1 MKIQFQLNNC
11 PLALHKCLSTPSH
24 NVTTSNEM
32 VIPFSLSSPNLHFT
46 PKNDT
51 KKDWNSIIKH
61 QTKLKNDHAILSAF
75 TYMESLGLTP
85 NKATLPLV
93 LKACAKLNAVE
104 TGKRI
109 HLSLLNTNLIED
121 VRVATAIIDF
131 YSKRGFLEDARKAFN
146 EMGERDLVSWNAMI
160 SGYAGCGEFKEVVF
174 LVMTMQREGFKPNS
188 RTLVAMLLVCEEV
201 ADVRLGK
208 AIHGYC
214 LRNGL
219 FDLDP
224 HVGTALIG
232 FYLSFDVRASHLVFD
247 LMAVRNTI
255 CWNAMI
261 MGYFDVGESFKAL
274 KLFEKMLMDGVAFDS
289 VTLLALVQACAE
301 FGSLELGNQI
311 HQMAIKF
318 SYSNDLFIVNALIN
332 MYAQIGSLMSAC
344 KLFDVTLT
352 RDVALW
358 NSMISAYVDYNYY
371 EEASSLFIKMRTEG
385 NKEDVRTMVIMFSLC
400 AKSAD
405 GLKKGKSLHAH
416 ASKSGMEMDINLG
429 NAMLNMYAEQNCIH
443 SVKKVFSK
451 MNNVDVISYNTLILA
466 LARNNLGSEAWEVF
480 AIMRESDVKPN
491 SYTVISILAAC
502 KDETCLNIGRSIHGF
517 VIKQGIE
524 VNVPLNTSLTD
535 MYINCGD
542 EATARNLFESCPNR
556 DLISWNALIATYVKN
571 NQAHDAFLIFSRMI
585 SEVEPNS
592 VTIINILSSCTH
604 LAHLPQGQ
612 CLHGYMIRRES
623 SLGCNLSLEN
633 AFITMYARC
642 GSMQNAEKIFKTLPR
657 RNIIS
662 WNAII
667 TGYGMHGRGYDAI
680 FAFSQMLEDGFQ
692 PNEVTF
698 ISILSACSHS
708 GMIEEG
714 LHLFNSMVRDFN
726 ITPQLAHYGC
736 VVDLLGRAG
745 SLDKAREFI
754 ESMPIKPDASVW
766 RALLSAYR
774 DYRHTK
780 EAKAIFEKIVELEPM
795 NPGNYVLLCN
805 VYAAAGL
812 WSEVR
817 QMRTC
822 LRQKGLK
829 KPPGISWIVVRSQ
842 IHSFAAGD
850 RSHPMTEKIYANMNS
865 LLRSMKEI
873 GYVPDVRWMLHV
885 DEEYI

>member
-1 MKIQFQLNNC
+1 
-11 PLALHKCLSTPSH
+11 
-24 NVTTSNEM
+24 
-32 VIPFSLSSPNLHFT
+32 
-46 PKNDT
+46 
-51 KKDWNSIIKH
+51 
-61 QTKLKNDHAILSAF
+61 
-75 TYMESLGLTP
+75 MESLGLTP
-85 NKATLPLV
+85 HRATLPLV
-93 LKACAKLNAVE
+93 LKACAKLNAIE

-109 HLSLLNTNLIED
+109 HLSIQNTNLIKD
-121 VRVATAIIDF
+121 VRVRTAIIDF
-131 YSKRGFLEDARKAFN
+131 YCKCGFLEDARKVFD
-146 EMGERDLVSWNAMI
+146 EMGERDLVSWNAII
-160 SGYAGCGEFKEVVF
+160 SGYAGCGEFEEVVL
-174 LVMTMQREGFKPNS
+174 LVMRMQREGFRPNS
-188 RTLVAMLLVCEEV
+188 RTLVSMLLVSEEV
-201 ADVRLGK
+201 VAVRLGK

-214 LRNGL
+214 LRNRL

-232 FYLSFDVRASHLVFD
+232 FYLSFDVMASHLVFD
-247 LMAVRNTI
+247 LMAVRNTV

-261 MGYFDVGESFKAL
+261 MGYFDVGESLKAFKH
-274 KLFEKMLMDGVAFDS
+274 FEKMLMDGVEFDC
-289 VTLLALVQACAE
+289 VTMLALIQASAE
-301 FGSLELGNQI
+301 LGSLELGNQI

-332 MYAQIGSLMSAC
+332 MYAEIGSLKSAC
-344 KLFDVTLT
+344 KLFDVTPT

-358 NSMISAYVDYNYY
+358 NSMISAFVDYSYN
-371 EEASSLFIKMRTEG
+371 EEATSLFIKMRTKG
-385 NKEDVRTMVIMFSLC
+385 NKEDERTIVIMFSLC
-400 AKSAD
+400 AESAD
-405 GLKKGKSLHAH
+405 GLKKGKSLHAY
-416 ASKSGMEMDINLG
+416 ASKSGMRMDINLG
-429 NAMLNMYAEQNCIH
+429 NAMLNMYAEQNCIN
-443 SVKKVFSK
+443 SVKKVFSE
-451 MNNVDVISYNTLILA
+451 MSNVDVISFNTLILA

-480 AIMRESDVKPN
+480 GIMRESDVKPN
-491 SYTVISILAAC
+491 SYTIISTLAAC
-502 KDETCLNIGRSIHGF
+502 KDETCLNIGRSLHGF

-524 VNVPLNTSLTD
+524 VNVPLNTALTD

-542 EATARNLFESCPNR
+542 EATARNLFESCPSR

-612 CLHGYMIRRES
+612 CLHAYMIRRES
-623 SLGCNLSLEN
+623 SLGNNLSLEN

-642 GSMQNAEKIFKTLPR
+642 GSMRNAEKLFKTLPR

-667 TGYGMHGRGYDAI
+667 TGYGMHGRGYDAVL
-680 FAFSQMLEDGFQ
+680 AFSQMLEDGFQ

-708 GMIEEG
+708 GMMEEG
-714 LHLFNSMVRDFN
+714 LRLFYSMIQDFN

-745 SLDKAREFI
+745 NLDKARGFI

-774 DYRHTK
+774 DHCYNK
-780 EAKAIFEKIVELEPM
+780 EAKAIFEKIVELEPR

-822 LRQKGLK
+822 LREKGLR

-850 RSHPMTEKIYANMNS
+850 RSHPMADKIYANLNS
-865 LLRSMKEI
+865 LLHSMKEL
-873 GYVPDVRWMLHV
+873 GYVPDLHWILHV
-885 DEEYI
+885 VEEYI